1 MTDNIIG
8 SSPKS
13 DLLKFYKHLDDFII
27 SDSSPVECSEQ
38 SNQIILKICPDLRK
52 ILQKWTNVWAGYEKS
67 TSDICQHLTYWLYG
81 KAMKCE
87 SDYYCFNWIYS
98 MFYEFFV
105 KASCYKYEMFD
116 SQEIFSRVFNADTIK
131 NKKDLY
137 DFLNHYSDIK
147 ELLKKPTQNKTQ
159 YCKYIK
165 YMFDIYQNM
174 KEERRSKLTKV
185 YNNEIAH
192 FEKIIKDE
200 VNYLNDM
207 CKNTQESKHP
217 LKSMNSFE
225 LVKEESKEDVD
236 FTNGSLNRRRMN
248 NYDIFKDLD
257 VYQNAENYIKTQ
269 SNDAY
274 RSIECN
280 NFKKTDDK
288 VEPSIEH
295 ICINFRKLLI
305 HLASNVTNEVKA
317 NIKYHEYLNYW
328 LNRELRNLDKDSTFR
343 KEYCKHMEETNSK
356 IDAEGALKN
365 KIYDLNDDEYENM
378 NILHKLYDYYYKIL
392 SKKDEKNNCSEYAKE
407 CINQYELGMKKS
419 FETKNFE
426 FYNALKK
433 FRPLYKNYIYYSNLC
448 KKEILLTLPILK
460 TFKEKSK
467 EEFLQKTANS
477 CAMLNNHNENEP
489 PQRNQIYDSILTGL
503 TAQEQYK
510 ILNNC
515 NAEIPLCSK
524 YCGSIIPFSDKENGL
539 NGLKKFCAKFA
550 NNLINLSDKLKNVN
564 SAEDRCS
571 YFTYW
576 TYDKILDMF
585 DNKTNSAHFHS
596 ILNGLNE
603 VLYQVNNSL
612 PEGAK
617 SCLFYLDGNFE
628 KWEEEKYLHDYFK
641 NYDKISKCVDNCDT
655 YCEYLNYIAD
665 LYSKNINKCCT
676 CFIRPTYNC
685 INKCPTYFKC
695 EQTYFPNYLMSKL
708 KCENIK
714 ANETSDEVFTNRIID
729 LDVTRRSPLES
740 ENSCKHL
747 LCDPFNAF
755 ASISFAFLGI
765 FSTLFVFYKFTPFG
779 SWINKKSH
787 KKKIA
792 VEMFR
797 EDAQIPIQY
806 SSRSRNSYPPNR
818 IIRLAYSSD

>member
-8 SSPKS
+8 SSQKS
-13 DLLKFYKHLDDFII
+13 DLLKFYKHLDDYKVP
-27 SDSSPVECSEQ
+27 DRSPEVCRDQ
-38 SNQIILKICPDLRK
+38 SNQMILKICPDLRN
-52 ILQKWTNVWAGYEKS
+52 ILQKWTNVWIGYNIP
-67 TSDICQHLTYWLYG
+67 TSGICQHLIYWLYG
-81 KAMKCE
+81 KAMECE

-137 DFLNHYSDIK
+137 DFLNHYSYIK
-147 ELLKKPTQNKTQ
+147 ELLKNPTKDKTQ
-159 YCKYIK
+159 YCTYIK

-192 FEKIIKDE
+192 FEKTIKDD

-207 CKNTQESKHP
+207 CKNTEKSKHP
-217 LKSMNSFE
+217 LKSKDSFE
-225 LVKEESKEDVD
+225 LVKEESKEDVE
-236 FTNGSLNRRRMN
+236 FPNGSLNRRRMY
-248 NYDIFKDLD
+248 NYDVFKNLD
-257 VYQNAENYIKTQ
+257 VYQFAENYIKTQ
-269 SNDAY
+269 SDY
-274 RSIECN
+274 GYGSIECN
-280 NFKKTDDK
+280 KFNKTDDTVDPLIK
-288 VEPSIEH
+288 Q
-295 ICINFRKLLI
+295 ICTDFRKLFI
-305 HLASNVTNEVKA
+305 TLAYSVTNEVKA

-328 LNRELRNLDKDSTFR
+328 LNRELRNHKKDRTFR
-343 KEYCKHMEETNSK
+343 EKFCKYIEETNSM
-356 IDAEGALKN
+356 IDIEGALKN
-365 KIYDLNDDEYENM
+365 TIYDLNEVEYENM
-378 NILHKLYDYYYKIL
+378 NILHKLYDYYYKII
-392 SKKDEKNNCSEYAKE
+392 SEKKEKNNCSKYSEE
-407 CINQYELGMKKS
+407 CNDLYKHGMKKCY
-419 FETKNFE
+419 ETRNFE
-426 FYNALKK
+426 FYNALKN
-433 FRPLYKNYIYYSNLC
+433 FRSLYKNYIYNSNLC
-448 KKEILLTLPILK
+448 KKEILTPLPILK
-460 TFKEKSK
+460 TFKEKS
-467 EEFLQKTANS
+467 EEKFMQKTVES
-477 CAMLNNHNENEP
+477 CAMLKNDKENEH
-489 PQRNQIYDSILTGL
+489 PQRNQKYDNILKGL
-503 TAQEQYK
+503 TAQEQYN
-510 ILNNC
+510 ILNTC
-515 NAEIPLCSK
+515 NAEISLCSK
-524 YCGSIIPFSDKENGL
+524 YCGNIIPFSEKPNGL
-539 NGLKKFCAKFA
+539 NGLKTFCAKFA
-550 NNLINLSDKLKNVN
+550 NNLINLSDKLKNVE

-576 TYDKILDMF
+576 TYDKIMNMF
-585 DNKTNSAHFHS
+585 NDKTNSAHFHS

-612 PEGAK
+612 PVGAK

-641 NYDKISKCVDNCDT
+641 NYDQISKCSHNCNK

-665 LYSKNINKCCT
+665 LYNKNINKCCT

-714 ANETSDEVFTNRIID
+714 ANETSDKVFTNHIID
-729 LDVTRRSPLES
+729 LDVARRSPLES

-747 LCDPFNAF
+747 MCDPFNAF
-755 ASISFAFLGI
+755 SSISFAFLGI